1 MRTYLRQASQF
12 FCKFFRHDTRFQRT
26 QTDPFDPFNSMY
38 RADQIQESFCLL
50 SIFIF
55 PFQSVRT
62 EMDSGKHHFLIPMF
76 RKCTHLFHYVFFFPA
91 AHASSRIRNDAIG
104 TELVASILHFQ
115 ICPCMLC
122 CSGKMEALILEG
134 MVNVNDL
141 LHLFRNVFFKI
152 FFQKADQIL
161 FFIIPDYNIYIL
173 IQLTHIR
180 LRLHI
185 TAGRYDHCI
194 RILFSGTM
202 DHLSGLA
209 VCHIRHRAG
218 IDHIDICQIM
228 KRYDLISVLFQQ
240 FLHRF
245 CFISIYLTA
254 QVV

>member
-91 AHASSRIRNDAIG
+91 AHASSRIRNDAVG
-104 TELVASILHFQ
+104 TELVAAIL
-115 ICPCMLC
+115 
-122 CSGKMEALILEG
+122 
-134 MVNVNDL
+134 
-141 LHLFRNVFFKI
+141 
-152 FFQKADQIL
+152 
-161 FFIIPDYNIYIL
+161 YIL